1 MPKLSCYNA
10 LVRRRILLL
19 AALVLFTVL
28 PALSAQAASV
38 PGLGCKSYLIY
49 DYTGQQIVAIDNPD
63 NRQPIASLTKLMT
76 AILACENLRFDGR
89 YLLNEEEKKAFKTDS
104 LRADKILELM
114 LVASNNL
121 ACKTVAR
128 IVAGDEA
135 SFAQMMTARARD
147 FGMNNTRYVNASG
160 LPGEGQYSTMEDML
174 RLTLNAL
181 QYPRIRQTMT
191 THDCVKCGGQDF
203 QPTLGAL
210 YARHPGLIG
219 GKTGYTKAAGRCL
232 ILLYN
237 SNGRDYIVITFGSS
251 GVKASF
257 KDAETLLKYHG
268 LYDGPVGEWK

>member
-1 MPKLSCYNA
+1 MSRA
-10 LVRRRILLL
+10 LLRYLLL
-19 AALVLFTVL
+19 ALLLLAL
-28 PALSAQAASV
+28 PAFAQAA
-38 PGLGCKSYLIY
+38 PGASCRSYLIY
-49 DYTGQQIVAIDNPD
+49 DYTGQQVVAVENPD
-63 NRQPIASLTKLMT
+63 NRQPVASLSKLMT

-89 YLLNEEEKKAFKTDS
+89 YLLNDEEQKAFKTDS

-128 IVAGDEA
+128 IVAGDES
-135 SFAQMMTARARD
+135 SFAQMMSARARD

-174 RLTLNAL
+174 RLTLVAL
-181 QYPRIRQTMT
+181 QYPRIRETMT
-191 THDCVKCGGQDF
+191 CHDCIKCGGQDF
-203 QPTLGAL
+203 KPTLGEL

-232 ILLYN
+232 VLLYN
-237 SNGRDYIVITFGSS
+237 SHGRDYIVITFGSS